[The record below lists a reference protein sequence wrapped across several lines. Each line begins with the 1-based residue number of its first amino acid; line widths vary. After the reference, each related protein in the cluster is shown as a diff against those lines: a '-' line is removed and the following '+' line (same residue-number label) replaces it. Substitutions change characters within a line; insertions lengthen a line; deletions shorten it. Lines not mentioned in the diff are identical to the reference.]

1 MTPEQ
6 LKDEKARLKKKE
18 IKLADKEFEENQAI
32 KRKLYKE
39 KMAAQTSAP
48 KEFAVQIQSEE
59 GIKSKVKA
67 ATKTEVKTEQKAKV
81 EHKSEQ
87 KAAQKSEAKSEQ
99 KQKSEVKTEQKTSQ
113 KS

>member
-18 IKLADKEFEENQAI
+18 IKLADKEFEENQSI

-48 KEFAVQIQSEE
+48 KEFAV
-59 GIKSKVKA
+59 
-67 ATKTEVKTEQKAKV
+67 
-81 EHKSEQ
+81 
-87 KAAQKSEAKSEQ
+87 
-99 KQKSEVKTEQKTSQ
+99 
-113 KS
+113 